1 MKGKQ
6 IGAGRTAEVREYG
19 EGTIVKLY
27 LEDFPAEPIRQ
38 EFKVSTYVY
47 NQGGVSTPRP
57 VGQVEAEGRS
67 GIVFQQIHGRS
78 LLSLIS
84 GQPWRLP
91 VYARQLAALHHQLHQ
106 LEGSPEIGRHK
117 ELLERQIVAAPMLTM
132 EEKTAVLEHLR
143 PLPEGN
149 RLCHGDFHPDNVL
162 IDAEGAWIIDWM
174 NGTSGNPA
182 ADAARS
188 ILLFSMGSMPP
199 GSSLAARVVTGF
211 IRQKLTKI
219 YIREYLSLSGYSYT
233 EIKAWILPVAAARL
247 TEGVPAGEKE
257 NLAKEIRRRLS
268 ALRKHQISPGVHD
281 K

>member
-1 MKGKQ
+1 MGKQ
-6 IGAGRTAEVREYG
+6 IGTGRTAEVWEYG
-19 EGTIVKLY
+19 EGTVVKLY
-27 LEDFPAEPIRQ
+27 LEDFPAAAVEQ
-38 EFKVSTYVY
+38 EFKASTYVY
-47 NQGGVSTPRP
+47 NQGSVRTPRP
-57 VGQVEAEGRS
+57 VEQIVSEGRS
-67 GIVFQQIHGRS
+67 GIVYQQVNGRS
-78 LLSLIS
+78 MLSLIS

-91 VYARQLAALHHQLHQ
+91 VYASQLAALHHQLHQ
-106 LEGSPEIGRHK
+106 LEGSPETGRHK

-143 PLPEGN
+143 QLPEGN

-174 NGTSGNPA
+174 NGISGNPA

-188 ILLFSMGSMPP
+188 VLLFSMGAMPP

-219 YIREYLSLSGYSYT
+219 YIREYLSLSGYSYA

-257 NLAKEIRRRLS
+257 NLAKEIRRRLR
-268 ALRKHQISPGVHD
+268 ALQKS
-281 K
+281 